1 MAEINLQ
8 EAFKSKAKFSE
19 LMEDTPA
26 QIMQELSNYPKADG
40 KAIIHIAEL
49 TQNEDTFFNAIGDD
63 TVINLPQVSF

>member
-26 QIMQELSNYPKADG
+26 QITQELSN
-40 KAIIHIAEL
+40 
-49 TQNEDTFFNAIGDD
+49 
-63 TVINLPQVSF
+63 